1 MISQSKLCSHAC
13 FHADSITLLP
23 TVRHLKHLSASFT
36 THAAASRPS
45 WNQRSISRTPCIHP
59 VQLTDGNACA
69 CMLSAAV
76 LLLSSRKASLL
87 QLGPQASTRR
97 LKRFAGWHETRLGF
111 APREVILSCHPH
123 PGDRK
128 PNPPP
133 GVVCKIQT
141 KASVSGTRCPCRRRG
156 VLRSPRLQSALLPL
170 CRGRP
175 LA

>member
-1 MISQSKLCSHAC
+1 M
-13 FHADSITLLP
+13 LP
-23 TVRHLKHLSASFT
+23 RRFNN
-36 THAAASRPS
+36 AAAHCSPPQASLGSVYDPRCCIATPGIDV
-45 WNQRSISRTPCIHP
+45 QVRARRTPCIHP

-69 CMLSAAV
+69 CMLPAAV
-76 LLLSSRKASLL
+76 VLLSSRKASLL
-87 QLGPQASTRR
+87 QPGPQASMRR

-111 APREVILSCHPH
+111 APRELILACHPH
-123 PGDRK
+123 PGERK

-133 GVVCKIQT
+133 GVVCKIRT

-170 CRGRP
+170 CRRGRP